1 MYVNRFI
8 KEKEN
13 VVLLFSY
20 KYNIN
25 WLRGQESNLHGIEIP
40 PNKRLGVSTIST
52 TPDHFFTYAYLQ
64 EYHATYTVPL
74 RE

>member
-25 WLRGQESNLHGIEIP
+25 WLRRLGSNEHGIEIP
-40 PNKRLGVSTIST
+40 PNKRLGVSTKFHHSGS
-52 TPDHFFTYAYLQ
+52 FFTYAYLQ

-74 RE
+74 HE

>member
-25 WLRGQESNLHGIEIP
+25 WLRRLGSNEHGIEIP

-52 TPDHFFTYAYLQ
+52 TPDLFFTY
-64 EYHATYTVPL
+64 
-74 RE
+74 